1 MRYLE
6 LKIPPVALF
15 LVALVMSNRLAYLF
29 SFADLTLPYTKLI
42 FALCVMLSG
51 MVGISAVVQFRRANT
66 TVNPTKPDQAST
78 VVDSGIFNYSR
89 NPMYLALLLL
99 LFGVAYWQQNLVS
112 LLVVIGFVAY
122 MNRFQI
128 QPEERVLERVF
139 GERYSNYKARVRRW
153 I

>member
-15 LVALVMSNRLAYLF
+15 IVAVVLCNRLAYLF
-29 SFADLTLPYTKLI
+29 SFADLALPHTKLI

-51 MVGISAVVQFRRANT
+51 VVGISAVVQFRRANT

-99 LFGVAYWQQNLVS
+99 LIGIAYWHHNIVS
-112 LLVVIGFVAY
+112 LLVVFGFIGY

-139 GERYSNYKARVRRW
+139 GERYTHYKARVRRW